1 MGQIRSIE
9 DVRAVV
15 REYDRTH
22 PPEGDDPFVRRQR
35 ALEEAERSQQ
45 RTREVQERQ
54 AIQAQQSQEQQWQA
68 WNDWADAKIDHRS
81 RAMTKAVGHFVGG
94 IRAQLRDEFKAAIDE
109 LRNSFEVELA
119 EHKERL
125 VAVSGKLPVSKIW
138 CPESVTYGGEVASYD
153 GSLYQARKDT
163 AQIPTGSDWIC
174 VARAGCDGRTPKVC
188 GPYDVRKSYAR
199 LDIVVCDNGTS
210 FIAKRDDPG
219 PCPGNGWE
227 MLAARGRSGETIVGP
242 RGPSGKKG
250 ERGESGRDGCD
261 GKTPKACGT
270 YDVRKS
276 YARLDIVACDGA
288 SFIARRDDPGPCPG
302 DGWQMLASR
311 GKAGDKGQP
320 GPRGEKGELG
330 PRGEKGD
337 LGPIGKSGERGEPG
351 PPGRRGDRA
360 EASPTIISWAVDP
373 VHYRAVPT
381 MSNGKPGAPLDL
393 RPLFEAY
400 HEEAGSA

>member
-68 WNDWADAKIDHRS
+68 WNDWADAKIDNRS

-163 AQIPTGSDWIC
+163 ARIPTGSDWIC

-227 MLAARGRSGETIVGP
+227 MLAARGRSGETIVGRAGHP
-242 RGPSGKKG
+242 AKKASGASPAATAAMGKRRRLAAHTMSGKAMLG
-250 ERGESGRDGCD
+250 STSSHAMAPASSRGAMIQARVPGMA
-261 GKTPKACGT
+261 GKCWRRAARPVTKVSPAHAARKASSDHAARRAISDQSARG
-270 YDVRKS
+270 VRGAS
-276 YARLDIVACDGA
+276 PAHPAGGAIVAK
-288 SFIARRDDPGPCPG
+288 
-302 DGWQMLASR
+302 L
-311 GKAGDKGQP
+311 
-320 GPRGEKGELG
+320 
-330 PRGEKGD
+330 
-337 LGPIGKSGERGEPG
+337 
-351 PPGRRGDRA
+351 PP
-360 EASPTIISWAVDP
+360 P
-373 VHYRAVPT
+373 
-381 MSNGKPGAPLDL
+381 
-393 RPLFEAY
+393 
-400 HEEAGSA
+400 